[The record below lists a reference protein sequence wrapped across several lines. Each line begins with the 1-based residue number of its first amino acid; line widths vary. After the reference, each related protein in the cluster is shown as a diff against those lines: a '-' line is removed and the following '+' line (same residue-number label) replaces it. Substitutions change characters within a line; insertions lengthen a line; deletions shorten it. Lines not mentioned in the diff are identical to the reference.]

1 MEEEVVREDMVST
14 AVRFLQNE
22 KVAGSS
28 EEIKRN
34 FLTKKGLSEEEI
46 RAAFTQAGDPVTPAA
61 LAPSVYP
68 EQLVTQQLLQQQHP
82 SFSSRIRDLL
92 NVLLLIGGFSY
103 GARYL
108 WKKYIHPWLFGI
120 TTPTKSPQETLMETC
135 NAILSSVDLLKKS
148 MVSLESSL
156 DRHSN
161 KLDEVSQNMLETSS
175 FDGSSMKDIKS
186 EVQSVKGILLSSYV
200 GQTSPYSL
208 GAGSNV
214 IGRNIKQNSSQY
226 LSPILWLK
234 NDRAFPQNP
243 SVTPTRIPS
252 WQLDDDGPDL
262 LAKTVDVPDGTSGN
276 GSSISE
282 IEMINSDSNEHSG
295 EENQ

>member
-46 RAAFTQAGDPVTPAA
+46 RAAFTQAGDAVTPAA

-68 EQLVTQQLLQQQHP
+68 EQQLLLQQQQHP

-148 MVSLESSL
+148 VVSLESSL
-156 DRHSN
+156 DRHSS

-186 EVQSVKGILLSSYV
+186 EVQSVKGILLSS
-200 GQTSPYSL
+200 
-208 GAGSNV
+208 
-214 IGRNIKQNSSQY
+214 
-226 LSPILWLK
+226 
-234 NDRAFPQNP
+234 RAFPQNP